1 MINIPKHMT
10 VIHSST
16 VVKQNNFLILKDE
29 DEERFPFLEL
39 KTYNNHMELGFHAYL
54 PVTYWIRLSM

>member
-1 MINIPKHMT
+1 MT